1 MYKAVTIES
10 GVNKELEDA
19 LACINRD
26 HGVIVST
33 TATEYRVYVFYDVP
47 DVS

>member
-10 GVNKELEDA
+10 GVNKELENA
-19 LACINRD
+19 LNCINHD

-33 TATEYRVYVFYDVP
+33 SATEYRVYVFYEVP
-47 DVS
+47 EVS